1 MLYSNA
7 EESIKKDDGFLY
19 GFFLILQIL
28 PLKNITFKKSHIC
41 NEGGTPQ
48 NFFLTFTDEL
58 QKQIFIKNVEM
69 GQ

>member
-1 MLYSNA
+1 MLYSDA

-19 GFFLILQIL
+19 GFFLILQIFWVS
-28 PLKNITFKKSHIC
+28 ITFKKSHTC

-58 QKQIFIKNVEM
+58 QKQIFIKTVEM

>member
-19 GFFLILQIL
+19 GFFLILQIFWVSF
-28 PLKNITFKKSHIC
+28 TFKKSHTY

-58 QKQIFIKNVEM
+58 QKQIFIKTVDV